1 MAKRYVSYGDVGT
14 KLQNPRPDVMDNF
27 NPSVPGKT
35 SVLELE
41 RNVPVTNVTQPLRH
55 RVQQNLDDESEPHIA
70 SVRDLNFKFNN
81 DLSCRQVASHC
92 ESCPICRKV
101 LMSDN
106 NTIVMYMAIALLV
119 STLFVIIVK
128 KV

>member
-14 KLQNPRPDVMDNF
+14 KLQNPRPDILDNF

-35 SVLELE
+35 SVQELE
-41 RNVPVTNVTQPLRH
+41 KDLPQPHSNPGQYETSSKEIIEHVPTR
-55 RVQQNLDDESEPHIA
+55 PH
-70 SVRDLNFKFNN
+70 FKELQYMSNN

>member
-1 MAKRYVSYGDVGT
+1 MVKRYVSYGDVGT
-14 KLQNPRPDVMDNF
+14 KLQNPRPDILDNF

-41 RNVPVTNVTQPLRH
+41 RDLPQTHLNPGQYETSKEIIEHVPTRPHVKE
-55 RVQQNLDDESEPHIA
+55 VQYMS
-70 SVRDLNFKFNN
+70 NN
-81 DLSCRQVASHC
+81 DLSCRQVSSHC